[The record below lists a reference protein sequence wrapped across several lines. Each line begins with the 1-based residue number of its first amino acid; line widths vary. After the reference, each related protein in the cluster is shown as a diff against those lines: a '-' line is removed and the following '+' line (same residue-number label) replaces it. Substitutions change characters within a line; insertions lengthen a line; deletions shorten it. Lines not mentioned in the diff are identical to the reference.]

1 MADEETTYDELM
13 EKKNQ
18 KYAIGFA
25 IAIVLFVLTVGEF
38 MLAEVGAT
46 YGSWIAVLLLIAILK
61 ASMVVREY
69 MHIGKV
75 FAPEEE
81 EM

>member
-1 MADEETTYDELM
+1 MADEKSTYEQLM
-13 EKKNQ
+13 KKKNE
-18 KYAIGFA
+18 KYMIGVT
-25 IAIVLFVLTVGEF
+25 IAILLFVLTVGEF

-46 YGSWIAVLLLIAILK
+46 YGSWIVVLLLIAILK

-75 FAPEEE
+75 FGTQEEE
-81 EM
+81 H

>member
-1 MADEETTYDELM
+1 MADEEKTYEELM
-13 EKKNQ
+13 QKKNE
-18 KYAIGFA
+18 KYMIGLT
-25 IAIVLFVLTVGEF
+25 IAIILFVLTVGEF

-46 YGSWIAVLLLIAILK
+46 YGSWIWVLLLVAILK

-81 EM
+81 EL

>member
-1 MADEETTYDELM
+1 M
-13 EKKNQ
+13 
-18 KYAIGFA
+18 IGVT
-25 IAIVLFVLTVGEF
+25 IAILLFVLTVGEF

-46 YGSWIAVLLLIAILK
+46 YGSWIVVLLLIAILK

-75 FAPEEE
+75 FGTQEEE
-81 EM
+81 H